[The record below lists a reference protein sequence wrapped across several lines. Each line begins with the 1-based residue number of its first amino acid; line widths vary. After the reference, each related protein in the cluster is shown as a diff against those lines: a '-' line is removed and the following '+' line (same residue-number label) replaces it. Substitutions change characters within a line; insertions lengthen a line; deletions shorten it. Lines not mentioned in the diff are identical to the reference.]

1 VRAVRVTD
9 LLRSDPVTVTPSTP
23 AAEAAR
29 RLHEATR
36 DCLVVVDDGTPV
48 GLLARRDFAL
58 DGGTATRS
66 PSGCP
71 VGDLLPTAHA
81 TVSTDSSVTRLC
93 TELRAVNAR
102 HAVVV
107 DGDGGLAGVV
117 SLDDLLVA
125 LVRRHEAVA
134 SGAERRAD

>member
-1 VRAVRVTD
+1 MRVTD

-23 AAEAAR
+23 AAEAAS

-36 DCLVVVDDGTPV
+36 DCLVVVDDGEPV

-58 DGGTATRS
+58 DGATATRS
-66 PSGCP
+66 PSGRP
-71 VGDLLPTAHA
+71 VGELLPTTHA
-81 TVSTDSSVTRLC
+81 TVTTDCSVTRLC
-93 TELRAVNAR
+93 TELRAVDAR

-107 DGDGGLAGVV
+107 DDDGLAGVA

-134 SGAERRAD
+134 PGTGGRGD